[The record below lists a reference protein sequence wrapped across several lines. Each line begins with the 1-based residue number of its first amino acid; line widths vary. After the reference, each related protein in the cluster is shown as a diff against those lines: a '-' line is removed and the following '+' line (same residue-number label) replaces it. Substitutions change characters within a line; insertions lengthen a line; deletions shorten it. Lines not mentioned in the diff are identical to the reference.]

1 MSDNRDIMQAFL
13 TEGEELLAEIVPGGV
28 IPAVL
33 ARLAPLVQRAITE
46 ASRSGTPSADAVV
59 VRDHRS
65 TRLAAENPAMYGDF
79 VEAANRG

>member
-1 MSDNRDIMQAFL
+1 L

-46 ASRSGTPSADAVV
+46 ASRSSTVTADAVV

-65 TRLAAENPAMYGDF
+65 AAGTRLAAENA
-79 VEAANRG
+79 EAFDRR

>member
-46 ASRSGTPSADAVV
+46 ASKSGAPSADRVV

-65 TRLAAENPAMYGDF
+65 PAGTRLAAEND
-79 VEAANRG
+79 EAFERR

>member
-46 ASRSGTPSADAVV
+46 ASRSGTPAANAVV

-65 TRLAAENPAMYGDF
+65 AAGTRLAAENA
-79 VEAANRG
+79 EAFDRR